1 MKTKKLGNFEVS
13 ELGFGCMGMSH
24 AAGSPMSI
32 EDGAE
37 VLRAAVD
44 AGYTYFDTAKNYG
57 NVNDPC
63 HNEKILGRAFA
74 GMRDKVIIG
83 SKTGVEFD
91 YAVDPDVPPL
101 IYDSSRES
109 IRRSVEGSLKRLGTD
124 YIDLYFQARIDPKV
138 EPEEVAETMAGL
150 IKEGKILHWGVSE
163 APLDYLKR
171 AHAVCPLTA
180 VENNYSILN
189 RAHEDAIPFLEENNI
204 GWVAQG
210 TLVKGLLTGA
220 YKKGTTYAR
229 DDWRSRSLS
238 DENLDKHAPLLAYL
252 AQLGQ
257 EKNATPGQ
265 LSLAWVLSR
274 KPYIVPIPGTTKKE
288 RLVENAGAVD
298 VSLSEN
304 ELAEIE
310 RIMKDISE
318 G

>member
-1 MKTKKLGNFEVS
+1 MKTRKLGNLEVS
-13 ELGFGCMGMSH
+13 AIGFGCMGMSH
-24 AAGSPMSI
+24 AAGAPMSI

-74 GMRDKVIIG
+74 GMRDKVVIG

-91 YAVDPDVPPL
+91 YAADPDMPPL
-101 IYDSSRES
+101 LYDSSRKS
-109 IRRSVEGSLKRLGTD
+109 IRQSVEGSLKRLGTD
-124 YIDLYFQARIDPKV
+124 YIDLYFQARMDPKV
-138 EPEEVAETMAGL
+138 EPEEVAQTMAEL
-150 IKEGKILHWGVSE
+150 IKEGKILHWGISEVS
-163 APLDYLKR
+163 LDYLKR
-171 AHAVCPLTA
+171 AHAVCPVTA

-189 RAHEDAIPFLEENNI
+189 RAHEDIIPFLEENSI

-220 YKKGTTYAR
+220 YKKGAVYAR

-238 DENLDKHAPLLAYL
+238 DENLDKYAPLLAYL
-252 AQLGQ
+252 AELGE

-288 RLVENAGAVD
+288 RLVENAGAAD

-304 ELAEIE
+304 EMAEIE
-310 RIMKDISE
+310 RILKGIPSK
-318 G
+318 